1 MQPYRFH
8 DDTRMAATLTLKNI
22 PDDVYERLKHSA
34 SLNRRS
40 INNEAI
46 VCLDATLA
54 PIRPSLQERLRCIH
68 ALREGVR
75 GALSLDDMES
85 IRNEGRA

>member
-1 MQPYRFH
+1 
-8 DDTRMAATLTLKNI
+8 MAATLTPKDI
-22 PDDVYERLKHSA
+22 PDDEHERPGHSA
-34 SLNRRS
+34 SLDRRS
-40 INNEAI
+40 MNNKAI
-46 VCLDATLA
+46 VCPDAILA
-54 PIRPSLQERLRCIH
+54 PVRPSLQERLRRIH